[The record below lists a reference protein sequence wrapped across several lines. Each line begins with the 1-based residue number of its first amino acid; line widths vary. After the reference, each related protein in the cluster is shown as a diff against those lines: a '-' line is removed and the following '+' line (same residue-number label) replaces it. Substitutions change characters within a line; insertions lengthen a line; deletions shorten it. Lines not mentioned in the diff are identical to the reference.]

1 MAVEKPRVKVNET
14 NFGFR
19 GQKHTFEVS
28 ISGKGTY
35 NDSDERVKWK
45 DWIRGNCDAPS
56 VNLRKWMLSWT

>member
-1 MAVEKPRVKVNET
+1 MTELTQFLSIISNKIRSMAVEKPRVKVNET

-45 DWIRGNCDAPS
+45 D
-56 VNLRKWMLSWT
+56 